1 MSSSSQTRGRMD
13 WNALLSTLIPLRLCM
28 HIMRGANCIHAACRR
43 GKRKPVPFA
52 TVVTDLTTCH
62 NTWFHPLVDRCFVP
76 TLYCKRS
83 AMKNGLKEEQAR
95 LRIPIDLCDLISV
108 LHVCDVDYASPET

>member
-1 MSSSSQTRGRMD
+1 MSSGSQQRGCMD
-13 WNALLSTLIPLRLCM
+13 WDALLSAILPLHFCVR
-28 HIMRGANCIHAACRR
+28 IMRVVKCIHAACRR

-95 LRIPIDLCDLISV
+95 L
-108 LHVCDVDYASPET
+108 ETPMAL